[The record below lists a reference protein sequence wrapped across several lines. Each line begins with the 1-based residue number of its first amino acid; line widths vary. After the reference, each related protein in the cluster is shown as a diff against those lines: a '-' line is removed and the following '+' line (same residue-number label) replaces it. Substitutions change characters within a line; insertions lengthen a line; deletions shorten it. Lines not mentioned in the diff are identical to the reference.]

1 MNNNNK
7 NHTSDKKGKT
17 TDFLFRKIMY
27 KSDMI
32 KYYANLLTV
41 LGLVQQDEQRRRR
54 TGTSSQTRH

>member
-7 NHTSDKKGKT
+7 NHTSYKKGKAP
-17 TDFLFRKIMY
+17 DFLFRKIMY
-27 KSDMI
+27 KGDMI

-41 LGLVQQDEQRRRR
+41 LELIQQDEQRRRR